1 MYNIILNFC
10 RPEEGSKEVDFEE
23 ISHRLF
29 VIVPKTMNDTGLF
42 DAFKKFGHIY
52 SARIV
57 RDRNTQESKGVA
69 YVKFSK

>member
-1 MYNIILNFC
+1 
-10 RPEEGSKEVDFEE
+10 
-23 ISHRLF
+23 
-29 VIVPKTMNDTGLF
+29 MNDTGLF